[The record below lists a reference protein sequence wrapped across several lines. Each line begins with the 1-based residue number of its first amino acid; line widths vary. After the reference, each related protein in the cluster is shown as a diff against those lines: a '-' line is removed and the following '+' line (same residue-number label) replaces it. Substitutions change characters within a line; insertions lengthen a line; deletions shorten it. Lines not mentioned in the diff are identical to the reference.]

1 MIRTFA
7 CLFFLLASGA
17 TAAAEGI
24 TPFAEAI
31 VWHASAETSS
41 VWASE
46 VPLTAREFEA
56 TNIDFGWNA
65 GYRAGLL
72 IHPPEWLWDVQF
84 TVTHFST
91 SQDAA
96 IADGLNLVIPEFF
109 SGFLSGDS
117 FDFTEASVD
126 WSIKYTTFDLEV
138 GHAISMSPGCIIR
151 PTFGLK
157 AAVIDQDVDSHWA
170 DFFGVTAV
178 ERVDH
183 EFFGFGPSAGV
194 GICWQPGGVEGLC
207 LVADCSGAWMYGV
220 WNVEDDFQRTDGGA
234 PSSSYEA
241 FTTSMNDSKLGTI
254 MIRSFF
260 GAEWYLPWSTHVVG
274 RVGYEMQWWANQQRL
289 LTFQQLPMHG
299 DLTFQGGVCGIAV
312 TY

>member
-1 MIRTFA
+1 MIRTLV

-17 TAAAEGI
+17 SAAAEGI

-56 TNIDFGWNA
+56 TNIEFGWNA
-65 GYRAGLL
+65 GLRAGLQ
-72 IHPPEWLWDVQF
+72 IEPPQWLWDVRF

-96 IADGLNLVIPEFF
+96 IDDGLNLVIPEFF
-109 SGFLSGDS
+109 SGFVSGDS
-117 FDFTEASVD
+117 FDFTAASVD
-126 WSIKYTTFDLEV
+126 WSIKYTTFDLDFGHDIEV
-138 GHAISMSPGCIIR
+138 SETCLIR

-157 AAVIDQDVDSHWA
+157 AAVIDQDIRSHWS
-170 DFFGVTAV
+170 DFLGVTAV
-178 ERVDH
+178 ENVDH
-183 EFFGFGPSAGV
+183 EFFGFGPSVGLGV
-194 GICWQPGGVEGLC
+194 RWAPGQGHCC
-207 LVADCSGAWMYGV
+207 LIGDFSGALLYGA
-220 WNVEDDFQRTDGGA
+220 WNVEDNFQRTDGGA
-234 PSSSYEA
+234 AGSSYEA
-241 FTTSMNDSKLGTI
+241 FSTSLNDSKLGTV
-254 MIRSFF
+254 MLRSFF
-260 GAEWYLPWSTHVVG
+260 GAEWSLPCRMKVVG
-274 RVGYEMQWWANQQRL
+274 RLGYEMQWWANQQRL

-312 TY
+312 SY